1 MSGVPFGWLSKKE
14 PVIVPNVTD
23 EQAEAILSGE
33 GRIYCEAYRC
43 NMKEIHCA
51 DFYKKAKANAKNYMS
66 ETGSTH
72 RRFCLGCE
80 TGKLNSKNI
89 KARSLSCETCGRDL
103 DAGEVKKKRT
113 VCRYCQSSSSLRGIA
128 ARKRALKG

>member
-51 DFYKKAKANAKNYMS
+51 DFYKKAKANAKHYQS

-80 TGKLNSKNI
+80 TGKQSVQSV
-89 KARSLSCETCGRDL
+89 KARSLACEICGRDL
-103 DAGEVKKKRT
+103 DSGEMKKKRT
-113 VCRYCQSSSSLRGIA
+113 ICRYCMSRPQRLSGIA
-128 ARKRALKG
+128 ERKRA